1 MNNISPTRDQVL
13 KAADNARRAGRLEE
27 EKQLLKYA
35 AEIGSFQEEI
45 VAGNTTKQVSIPTMG
60 QNGMVSSAVVSVP
73 KYPDEMA
80 AARARNAQA
89 ALGLSE
95 PIAPPTE
102 GGLTLGQRSFASRA
116 PTQKDLEN
124 YFRLEFGDGNFVSL
138 GSDKFLVKRD
148 GAWYLSDPVGL
159 ELGDVADLVG
169 YGPQLASAAAASI
182 ALAPGPVGSVGKLA
196 KASGIPAAA
205 SAIAGGLQ
213 DIYFR
218 FATDQPINPGE
229 IAARRGMEAATE
241 FAFGMAL
248 PAVAGKV
255 ANIASERA
263 GVKSVYKNFDQ
274 EAQQALNNLREA
286 GVNPATSFDLG
297 QTIRELSPSKKSAY
311 DMGLKIAQLVDA
323 EDKKLATEA
332 TRAASRAGLDAS
344 DRARSLIDSA
354 VPPTSY
360 TIDEV
365 GSAAVTAAQT
375 EFNKTRTSL
384 QALFDSAMDDISRA
398 VSVSGSNKEFVTL
411 GNTRKVLSD
420 LRKGSLR
427 KFKDL
432 TEEEKLLSKEELE
445 LRKIFGE
452 SVPGTETERIPM
464 SSEIEGLMGRLS
476 SASKTPQSLM
486 AARAERTR
494 LGEYISGSTPLPAGM
509 SMGFARALYKSLSQD
524 IDESV
529 AKLTG
534 PGSDKLKQY
543 NTLYRSMMEPVEN
556 NTFVSRLVNGGFEN
570 PEEVVNAFSRAG
582 TNDWNLTKGI
592 LPPRTFDYLKRSVVD
607 KMRNDSTVELFGKK
621 VIDVPQLV
629 SRMNNMGSDTV
640 RNELFGGKKTVDTL
654 RRISDEYS
662 FLSEKGGLFTRQ
674 SLPSMDEIE
683 AVVDEAQRKGVDA
696 ANVYFNQAIN
706 ATKARRNALGSSLV
720 SLARDGNFNIIAK
733 DPEAVFDAVVF
744 NPGINGIDVKKFVAS
759 LPRKVRTDMGDTAFQ
774 TVFAN
779 ARNVAESS
787 TRGTRDV
794 YDVNAVIQKAFGD
807 KARVEAMTAL
817 VGTKRMDMLRDWIAW
832 ETKLA
837 IDMKKKG
844 FKSRNIANLVA
855 TAPYPNLFAARAASM
870 GLESIAGLEF
880 IKGANP
886 LNVVA
891 FPRARQAFLR
901 PTKTSADIALIQ
913 QAINIG
919 GKEMFDKYNEM
930 MNQLTPEQEAAAA
943 QYLFGGRD

>member
-1 MNNISPTRDQVL
+1 MNNISPTRDEIL

-27 EKQLLKYA
+27 EKELLQYA
-35 AEIGSFQEEI
+35 AEVGGLQQEI
-45 VAGNTTKQVSIPTMG
+45 VAGT
-60 QNGMVSSAVVSVP
+60 
-73 KYPDEMA
+73 PDQMA
-80 AARARNAQA
+80 AARARNLQA
-89 ALGLSE
+89 ELGLSE
-95 PIAPPTE
+95 PVAPPSE
-102 GGLTLGQRSFASRA
+102 GGGLTLGQRSFASRA
-116 PTQKDLEN
+116 PTQRDLEN
-124 YFRLEFGDGNFVSL
+124 YFKLEFGDGNYINL
-138 GSDKFLVKRD
+138 GSDKYLVKRND
-148 GAWYLSDPVGL
+148 KWYLSDPVGL
-159 ELGDVADLVG
+159 EPGDVADLVG
-169 YGPQLASAAAASI
+169 YGPQVVSGIASSL
-182 ALAPGPVGSVGKLA
+182 ALAPGTVGTVGKLA

-213 DIYFR
+213 DMYFR

-229 IAARRGMEAATE
+229 IAARRGMEAATD

-255 ANIASERA
+255 ANIASQRSAVKGVYA
-263 GVKSVYKNFDQ
+263 GFDQ
-274 EAQQALNNLREA
+274 EAEQAVKNLRAA
-286 GVNPATSFDLG
+286 GVNPATSADLG
-297 QTIRELSPSKKSAY
+297 QTIRDLSPSKKSSY
-311 DMGLKIAQLVDA
+311 DMGLKIAELVD
-323 EDKKLATEA
+323 EQDKKLAAEA

-344 DRARSLIDSA
+344 ARAKSLIDSVA
-354 VPPTSY
+354 SPTKY
-360 TIDEV
+360 TVDEV
-365 GSAAVTAAQT
+365 GSATVAAAQT
-375 EFNKTRTSL
+375 EFNKTRASL
-384 QALFDSAMDDISRA
+384 QAMFDSAIKDISQA
-398 VSVSGSNKEFVTL
+398 VSISGKGKEFVTL
-411 GNTRKVLSD
+411 KNTNKTLSD
-420 LRKGSLR
+420 LRKNSLR

-452 SVPGTETERIPM
+452 SVPGTETERIAM

-476 SASKTPQSLM
+476 SAAKTPQSLM

-509 SMGFARALYKSLSQD
+509 SMGFAKSLYKSLSQD

-529 AKLTG
+529 AKLSG

-543 NTLYRSMMEPVEN
+543 NTLYRTMMEPIEN

-570 PEEVVNAFSRAG
+570 PEEVVSAFSNAG

-592 LPPRTFDYLKRSVVD
+592 LPPRTFDYLRRAVVD
-607 KMRNDSTVELFGKK
+607 KMRTDSTVELFGKK
-621 VIDVPQLV
+621 VIDVPKLV
-629 SRMNNMGSDTV
+629 TRMNNMGSETV
-640 RNELFGGKKTVDTL
+640 RNELFGGQKTVDTL
-654 RRISDEYS
+654 RKISDEYN

-674 SLPSMDEIE
+674 SLPSMDEITT
-683 AVVDEAQRKGVDA
+683 VVDEAQRKGVDA
-696 ANVYFNQAIN
+696 ANAYFNKAID

-744 NPGINGIDVKKFVAS
+744 NPGINGVDVKKFVAS
-759 LPRKVRTDMGDTAFQ
+759 LPPAVRTDMGDTAFQ

-844 FKSRNIANLVA
+844 FKTRNVANLLA

-901 PTKTSADIALIQ
+901 PTKTAADIALIQ

-943 QYLFGGRD
+943 QYIFGGRD